1 MVMGQRKYLSDAPEI
16 GIEPDDLAFFRFV
29 ASMLNRPLAD
39 VCDKALS
46 LGASQMRS
54 DLAPTVAAFVQGSR
68 N

>member
-1 MVMGQRKYLSDAPEI
+1 MGQRKYLSDAPEI
-16 GIEPDDLAFFRFV
+16 GIEP
-29 ASMLNRPLAD
+29 D